1 MSILGIC
8 AAAAAVCVAAQ
19 LLRDSREIKTAMI
32 FFAAATIFIKT
43 ADSLA
48 AIISEIRAVSAGS
61 GFSEDSLGILLRSAA
76 ICIVSQLAFDLC
88 ADAGEQA
95 LASQIDLAARAALLL
110 NALPLFG
117 AVINMIEG
125 LLI

>member
-43 ADSLA
+43 AD
-48 AIISEIRAVSAGS
+48 II
-61 GFSEDSLGILLRSAA
+61 
-76 ICIVSQLAFDLC
+76 
-88 ADAGEQA
+88 
-95 LASQIDLAARAALLL
+95 
-110 NALPLFG
+110 
-117 AVINMIEG
+117 
-125 LLI
+125 